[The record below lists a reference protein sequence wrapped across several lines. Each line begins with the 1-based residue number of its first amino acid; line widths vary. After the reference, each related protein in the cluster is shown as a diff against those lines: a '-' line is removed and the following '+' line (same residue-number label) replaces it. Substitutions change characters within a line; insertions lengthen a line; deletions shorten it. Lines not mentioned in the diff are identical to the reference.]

1 MNLDRVIDR
10 RGTAS
15 LKWDFQKRLA
25 GEEGLLPLWVADMD
39 FPAPRRVRAAL
50 RRRVR
55 HGVFGYTR
63 EPESWFEAA
72 AAWTRSRHGWDLVSG
87 NGCWPAPAWSRPST
101 WPSWPSP
108 PRASAW

>member
-1 MNLDRVIDR
+1 MNLDRLIDR

-15 LKWDFQKRLA
+15 LKWDHRKPLA
-25 GEEGLLPLWVADMD
+25 GKEELLPLWVADMD
-39 FPAPRRVRAAL
+39 FPAPRQVLAAL

-55 HGVFGYTR
+55 HGVFGYTL

-72 AAWTRSRHGWDLVSG
+72 SAWVLSRHAWTSSAT
-87 NGCWPAPAWSRPST
+87 GCWPVPEWSPPSP

-108 PRASAW
+108 PRATAW